1 LAVLIC
7 LYSNYL
13 LDESDYKDHKLTSD
27 NIGYKLLAKAGWKE
41 GEGLGSSGTGITA
54 PINKGRVSYDNAG
67 LGSARPDDV
76 GGEDDEF
83 DVYRKRMMLAYK
95 FRPNPLNNPR
105 RPYY

>member
-54 PINKGRVSYDNAG
+54 PINK
-67 LGSARPDDV
+67 
-76 GGEDDEF
+76 
-83 DVYRKRMMLAYK
+83 
-95 FRPNPLNNPR
+95 
-105 RPYY
+105 